1 MNEYYCVCEGCGEE
15 ATIYIN
21 GFIGVIDDYWCE
33 DCGYDGENMDG
44 NEWITFGEAEDLLLL
59 DDIPESIK
67 EIVIN
72 TINVADNSPS
82 DKKMAFRRSLTH
94 LLRKWRS

>member
-15 ATIYIN
+15 EAIMVN

-33 DCGYDGENMDG
+33 DCGYDGENMDDDT
-44 NEWITFGEAEDLLLL
+44 WITLGEAEDMLLL

-67 EIVIN
+67 NIVRH
-72 TINVADNSPS
+72 TISLADNMQS
-82 DKKMAFRRSLTH
+82 DKMAFRRSLTH
-94 LLRKWRS
+94 LLRQWRS